1 MNEDANSNRELTFE
15 IEENNVIPT
24 RVEKITRFIK
34 KKKYKTYFTILE
46 KYFIRLFFFQIC
58 FFNLFIGCFN
68 IFNNIIDHL
77 LLYINN

>member
-46 KYFIRLFFFQIC
+46 KYFIRLFFFSDM
-58 FFNLFIGCFN
+58 FF
-68 IFNNIIDHL
+68 
-77 LLYINN
+77 

>member
-46 KYFIRLFFFQIC
+46 KYFIRLFFFPDM
-58 FFNLFIGCFN
+58 FF
-68 IFNNIIDHL
+68 
-77 LLYINN
+77 